1 MNGFH
6 TGLKGVTRTLRTP
19 RGFWKMGGSQES
31 VSTRK
36 LTTSLK
42 KKKNLVSVSWFC
54 RVIH

>member
-36 LTTSLK
+36 LSTSLK
-42 KKKNLVSVSWFC
+42 KKK
-54 RVIH
+54 I